1 MSNNLVI
8 KRSQLVE
15 FPIVG
20 TPATLR
26 RYKARTIPN
35 LSRNNIILYGIECYT
50 EDQLAQT
57 PSGEAVIDTAD
68 ANQVVLTLMDTDKN
82 QFIYNCPI
90 ISLIRENVGGFVT
103 IFKPRLINLNDC
115 YIQLTDATGITAG
128 ENVVFNFY
136 YELVGE

>member
-1 MSNNLVI
+1 MNNLVI

-15 FPIVG
+15 FPISG
-20 TPATLR
+20 TPTTLR

-35 LSRNNIILYGIECYT
+35 LSRNNIILYGLECYT
-50 EDQLAQT
+50 EDQLFQT
-57 PSGEAVIDTAD
+57 PSGEPVVDTAD
-68 ANQVVLTLMDTDKN
+68 SNKIVLTLMDTNKE

-90 ISLIRENVGGFVT
+90 VSLIRENVGGFVT
-103 IFKPRLINLNDC
+103 LFKPRLINLNDA
-115 YIQLTDATGITAG
+115 YIQLTDATGLASG

>member
-1 MSNNLVI
+1 MNNLVV

-15 FPIVG
+15 FPITG
-20 TPATLR
+20 TPTTLR

-35 LSRNNIILYGIECYT
+35 LSRNNIILYGLECYT
-50 EDQLAQT
+50 EDQLNQT
-57 PSGEAVIDTAD
+57 PSGEAVIDTVD
-68 ANQVVLTLMDTDKN
+68 ANKVTLTLMDTNKE
-82 QFIYNCPI
+82 QFIYNAPI
-90 ISLIRENVGGFVT
+90 YSLIRANVGGFVT

-115 YIQLTDATGITAG
+115 YIQLSNATGIASG